1 MLTFSRLLLHCIT
14 GLSVVLGVF
23 ALEPKAPSRN
33 LDEETRAELRQQ
45 TQALLDAIA
54 PGNAGVWDKL
64 LTPDAIQV
72 DENDVVRTKPQILAD
87 LKPLGPGLEGHLEI
101 DDFRPVIH
109 GDVAVVTHE
118 DKEHL
123 NYHGQVLRSRFRMTD
138 TWIKTP
144 QGWRLIASQVL
155 AVQQDPPGV
164 HLNAAQL
171 RRFEGR
177 YSLTPEI
184 TVSIRSSGDRL
195 ILERPGQPDR
205 SFLPETDTVFFEPG
219 RPRTRRIFQF
229 APDGAVT
236 GFVDRREGID
246 VVWKKISALQQ

>member
-1 MLTFSRLLLHCIT
+1 M
-14 GLSVVLGVF
+14 
-23 ALEPKAPSRN
+23 
-33 LDEETRAELRQQ
+33 AELRKN
-45 TQALLDAIA
+45 TQDLLDAVA
-54 PGNAGVWDKL
+54 PGKVGVWDKL
-64 LTPDAIQV
+64 LAPDAIQV

-87 LKPLGPGLEGHLEI
+87 LKPLGAGLEGHLEI

-118 DKEHL
+118 DKEYL
-123 NYHGQVLRSRFRMTD
+123 NYHGQVLRSRFRMTE
-138 TWIKTP
+138 TWIRTA

-155 AVQQDPPGV
+155 AVQQDPPTA

-177 YSLTPEI
+177 YSLTREI
-184 TVSIRSSGDRL
+184 TVTIRSNGDKL
-195 ILERPGQPDR
+195 MVERAGQPDR
-205 SFLPETDTVFFEPG
+205 TFFPETETVFFEPG

-229 APDGAVT
+229 APGGTVT

-246 VVWKKISALQQ
+246 VVWKKASTTQER